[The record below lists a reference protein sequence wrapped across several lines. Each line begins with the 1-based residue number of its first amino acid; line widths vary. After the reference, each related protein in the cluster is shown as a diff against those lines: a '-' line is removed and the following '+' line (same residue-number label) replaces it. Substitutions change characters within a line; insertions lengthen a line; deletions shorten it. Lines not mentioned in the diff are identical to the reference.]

1 MNDIKKTFFYLNQT
15 SKRVFLY
22 AMVIAIIA
30 DVMELFIAFQLYY
43 SKKHTMMKWCLHDN
57 HIIIL
62 VVALMILGF
71 LYGSKAF
78 SGYIS
83 IIARRKTYF
92 IGVLSYS
99 TLLSLSCLGINRLIT
114 FIITYYIELSI
125 HSGQQYFISIDPTTE
140 WILYTGAISLGLFI
154 GAFYYR
160 ASKIVSGIGIG
171 MGVWSTVQ
179 SNSLAQIYAYVMEMK
194 QFLLIGCLFIIFFFI
209 LSILLLR
216 TAPTQSYA
224 HDLWVKK
231 ERVQ

>member
-71 LYGSKAF
+71 LYGSKVF

-99 TLLSLSCLGINRLIT
+99 ILLSLSCLGINRLIT

-140 WILYTGAISLGLFI
+140 WILYVGAMSLGLVI

-160 ASKIVSGIGIG
+160 ASKIVFGIGIG
-171 MGVWSTVQ
+171 MAVWSTVQ
-179 SNSLAQIYAYVMEMK
+179 SNHLALIKTYVMEMK